1 MYKRYTAH
9 YKHGMELKFVVAVN
23 DIWQLKPYWLHPC
36 KVCDQGRS
44 VDKIKFTRNRKMV
57 GGLESPPPEFLFQKK
72 IGTAEINLKSRT
84 HNGAF

>member
-44 VDKIKFTRNRKMV
+44 VGKIKSIRDRKMV
-57 GGLESPPPEFLFQKK
+57 GGGGAPPPPEFLLF
-72 IGTAEINLKSRT
+72 
-84 HNGAF
+84 